1 MGDSGASPM
10 ARANPWLAMTVTRTG
25 AWRPPFLGQPGR
37 EVPPSDQGVR
47 AGSPLDPSWEGFA
60 THIATGV

>member
-1 MGDSGASPM
+1 MGDSGASPL
-10 ARANPWLAMTVTRTG
+10 AWANPWLAMTVTRTG
-25 AWRPPFLGQPGR
+25 AWRPLSGQPGR
-37 EVPPSDQGVR
+37 VVPPSDQGVR